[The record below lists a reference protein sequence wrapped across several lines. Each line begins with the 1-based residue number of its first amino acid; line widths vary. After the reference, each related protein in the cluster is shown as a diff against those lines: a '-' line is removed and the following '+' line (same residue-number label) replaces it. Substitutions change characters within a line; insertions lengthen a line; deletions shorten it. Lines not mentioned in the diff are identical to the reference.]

1 MIDDFNTLVL
11 SGGGVKGLA
20 MLGSLQ
26 YLIHDS
32 KLKNLKKY
40 IGTSIGAIICVLL
53 IIGYNP
59 QDIIVTFISRQ
70 YLPNLPGYDFYNGIQ
85 GKGFLSYEVLE
96 KMLIDMVN
104 DKLNKIPTFR
114 ELYDLF
120 GKELYIVTFN
130 YTQKEEVILS
140 HETSSSM
147 SILTGLHMSS
157 NVPFVFENFNYQGD
171 FYFDG
176 FITNNFPINIVNL
189 ETDTVIGINALQETW
204 AEDEGLKSLSSWKIF
219 WNLFILP
226 FYEIQILRNK
236 SYEERCTIINVP
248 LGDFSFLNFRLSS
261 KEILDLYSVG
271 YRNMNCRK

>member
-26 YLIHDS
+26 YFIHDS
-32 KLKNLKKY
+32 KLKNLRKY

-53 IIGYNP
+53 IIGYDP
-59 QDIIVTFISRQ
+59 KDIIVRFIHHQ

-85 GKGFLSYEVLE
+85 GKGFLSYEVFE
-96 KMLIDMVN
+96 KILVDVIEN
-104 DKLNKIPTFR
+104 KLGKIPTFG

-147 SILTGLHMSS
+147 SILTGLRMSS

-176 FITNNFPINIVNL
+176 FITNNFPINLVNF
-189 ETDTVIGINALQETW
+189 ETDIVIGINALQETW
-204 AEDEGLKSLSSWKIF
+204 IQDEGLQLLSGWKIF

-236 SYEERCTIINVP
+236 AYEKKCKVINIP
-248 LGDFSFLNFRLSS
+248 LQDFSFLNFRLSS
-261 KEILDLYSVG
+261 REILDLYSIG
-271 YRNMNCRK
+271 YRSMKTT